1 MPGPTR
7 ELTDSELL
15 SIAGEVEMRA
25 KLTPAELGRL
35 SKLQGDAET
44 MQSPRTWTDVAVDA
58 LPAVGGALGGIVG
71 GIGGTVAG
79 MGVGGVPGAIGG
91 ATLGGGAG
99 EAMRQLVNR
108 ARGVEAPDT
117 PLEAAKD
124 IGVAGAVN
132 GALEGVGATVGP
144 AIAKGAKAVYRGFLK
159 PSLSARLG
167 PKAGQIVET
176 AIRESLPVTESGAAH
191 AEALIKELN
200 AEVDDVLAN
209 TTGTVD
215 LGAVANRLR
224 QWAQS
229 QYNRPGRAASDLEA
243 AMEVA
248 NRIDNHPSMAA
259 QIPLAPNNTISAAAA
274 NQVKRD
280 VQAGAA
286 TAYGVKSGAEKSA
299 EKQGARMLRQ
309 DIEAVAPEVGALN
322 ARESQLIDAA
332 RALRS
337 ATGRESNRNAM
348 FGVPTVLAG
357 AAGGGEYARTGDP
370 VQATAMALALRTGMH
385 PAVATR
391 AAILAA
397 KLGAKMPG
405 QAPAAIARAA
415 VQAISE
421 AQQQPEE

>member
-7 ELTDSELL
+7 ELTDAELL
-15 SIAGEVEMRA
+15 SIADDAPMRA
-25 KLTPAELGRL
+25 KLTPSEMGRL
-35 SKLQGDAET
+35 SKLRGEGN
-44 MQSPRTWTDVAVDA
+44 PERTWTDTAVDA
-58 LPAVGGALGGIVG
+58 LPMIGGTIGGIVG
-71 GIGGTVAG
+71 GIGGTVG
-79 MGVGGVPGAIGG
+79 GVGVGGVPGAIGG

-99 EAMRQLVNR
+99 EAAKQLVNR
-108 ARGVEAPDT
+108 ARGKEAPAT
-117 PLEAAKD
+117 MGEAAKD
-124 IGVAGAVN
+124 IAIAGGVN

-144 AIAKGAKAVYRGFLK
+144 AITNTAKAVYRGFLK

-176 AIRESLPVTESGAAH
+176 AIKESLPVTEAGAAQ
-191 AEALIKELN
+191 ADQLIKELN
-200 AEVDDVLAN
+200 AEVEATLAN
-209 TTGTVD
+209 TSGQID

-248 NRIDNHPSMAA
+248 NRLDNHPSMAT
-259 QIPLAPNNTISAAAA
+259 QIPRAPQTTVGAATA

-309 DIEAVAPEVGALN
+309 EIEAVAPEVGPLN
-322 ARESQLIDAA
+322 ARESELIDAA
-332 RALRS
+332 RAIHHAVR
-337 ATGRESNRNAM
+337 RESNRNAL

-357 AAGGGEYARTGDP
+357 MAGGGEYARTGDP
-370 VQATAMALALRTGMH
+370 FQATAMALALRTGMH

-397 KLGAKMPG
+397 KLGAKIPG
-405 QAPAAIARAA
+405 QAPAAVARAA

-421 AQQQPEE
+421 SQDQP